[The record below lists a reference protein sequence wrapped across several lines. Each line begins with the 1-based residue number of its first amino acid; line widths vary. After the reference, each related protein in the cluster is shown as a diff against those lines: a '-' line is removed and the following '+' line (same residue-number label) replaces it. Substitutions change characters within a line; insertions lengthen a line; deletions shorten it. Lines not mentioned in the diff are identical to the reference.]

1 MTNDPAQER
10 IDAHL
15 DDVAVAMLEER
26 IRAGIAHLPDFEL
39 IRVAQVRGDLC
50 AVFNYSPH
58 PTYAKT
64 FATGW
69 YRSESEL
76 LEAVLDTF
84 ETFHYDD
91 NGDDDMNIF
100 SAEMFEYLSAE
111 MFPPGRTLSLTIKDV
126 VQEAI
131 AGPRGEANK
140 VTVSFVERPKKLILN
155 KTNARAIAH
164 ALGPE
169 TDDWR
174 GAAVVMGVENVKVGR
189 NTVPSIRVK
198 SATARNGQR
207 PQQPTAQAQPAANG
221 ESAAQLFDMEPAP
234 AAMGAYQE

>member
-1 MTNDPAQER
+1 MSDPAQER

-15 DDVAVAMLEER
+15 DEVAVAIMEEQ
-26 IRAGIAHLPDFEL
+26 IRAGMAHLPDFQL
-39 IRVAQVRGDLC
+39 VRVAQVRGDFC
-50 AVFNYSPH
+50 AVFTYSPH
-58 PTYAKT
+58 PTYAKG

-69 YRSESEL
+69 YQSESEL

-84 ETFHYDD
+84 ETFHYD
-91 NGDDDMNIF
+91 NGDDDDMNIF

-207 PQQPTAQAQPAANG
+207 PQQPAVQPAPAANG
-221 ESAAQLFDMEPAP
+221 GDEAAQLFQMEPAP
-234 AAMGAYQE
+234 AAMGAYSE